1 MFTMQDYIYEEK
13 EVLST
18 ILKKNDFSTREHMK
32 KTVNLLILATGSS
45 YNACLAAKP
54 ALESYG
60 DLTVDIQEPFY
71 FSHYGKLS
79 PSIDTVIAVSQSG
92 KSASTVEAVKMI
104 QKQGLPVVAITNDVQ
119 SPLALE
125 AAQIIDLGAGVES
138 VGFVTKGYSATV
150 LQLLLLGI
158 GIGISKNKISKK
170 IEQDYMQHL
179 RKIINHLPAIIQKRK
194 NFLMDIK
201 VYFV

>member
-71 FSHYGKLS
+71 FFNYGKLS

-92 KSASTVEAVKMI
+92 KV
-104 QKQGLPVVAITNDVQ
+104 
-119 SPLALE
+119 
-125 AAQIIDLGAGVES
+125 
-138 VGFVTKGYSATV
+138 
-150 LQLLLLGI
+150 LLLL
-158 GIGISKNKISKK
+158 K
-170 IEQDYMQHL
+170 Q
-179 RKIINHLPAIIQKRK
+179 
-194 NFLMDIK
+194 
-201 VYFV
+201 

>member
-71 FSHYGKLS
+71 FF
-79 PSIDTVIAVSQSG
+79 
-92 KSASTVEAVKMI
+92 
-104 QKQGLPVVAITNDVQ
+104 
-119 SPLALE
+119 PLWKTFSFNRYC
-125 AAQIIDLGAGVES
+125 DCC
-138 VGFVTKGYSATV
+138 VTKREKCFYC
-150 LQLLLLGI
+150 
-158 GIGISKNKISKK
+158 
-170 IEQDYMQHL
+170 
-179 RKIINHLPAIIQKRK
+179 
-194 NFLMDIK
+194 
-201 VYFV
+201 